1 MDQLTRSWENLSLSK
16 KEHTG
21 YTLLEDHKKGE
32 FIIANKFL
40 TSRFLQMEAVA
51 RTFKQL
57 WRTNSG
63 FRIQNQGNNIVLFV
77 LDNLQKVDKILNSQ
91 PWSFDKHLI
100 VMQRYAS
107 DSPVQEIKFDKVPF
121 RCKSMIF

>member
-32 FIIANKFL
+32 FIIATKFL

-63 FRIQNQGNNIVLFV
+63 FSIQNQGNNIVLFV

-100 VMQRYAS
+100 VMQRYAN
-107 DSPVQEIKFDKVPF
+107 DSPV
-121 RCKSMIF
+121 